1 MFKPDRSVAAAHV
14 AAWATLAAA
23 AFGTAPAAAQT
34 AAPSPPPAA
43 AKADAKADAK
53 AEAAAEAAAAAMERA
68 RRQAAGPL
76 RVILEASKSRR
87 RATDA
92 DPPAAA
98 EASVVRPVVARTPA
112 AAAAPQAAPVSAE
125 SRPVAAAP
133 PAAAATTPSGSAT
146 PVVPEPGI
154 VTGITLNSAALRAQP
169 TIAAVPAL
177 DLKGSTPLT
186 GAAVPET
193 PALALPEL
201 AAAPVRPRLASVVEP
216 ELPQRVLE
224 ELGRNAAVLVDLTI
238 RPNGSVSKV
247 ALVSAGPRQ
256 LMRFLEP
263 TLMEWKF
270 DPLPSER
277 VHRIELVFNGDS

>member
-1 MFKPDRSVAAAHV
+1 
-14 AAWATLAAA
+14 
-23 AFGTAPAAAQT
+23 
-34 AAPSPPPAA
+34 
-43 AKADAKADAK
+43 
-53 AEAAAEAAAAAMERA
+53 
-68 RRQAAGPL
+68 
-76 RVILEASKSRR
+76 
-87 RATDA
+87 
-92 DPPAAA
+92 
-98 EASVVRPVVARTPA
+98 
-112 AAAAPQAAPVSAE
+112 
-125 SRPVAAAP
+125 
-133 PAAAATTPSGSAT
+133 
-146 PVVPEPGI
+146 GI

-177 DLKGSTPLT
+177 DLKGSTQLT

>member
-1 MFKPDRSVAAAHV
+1 MFKPDRSVAAARAV
-14 AAWATLAAA
+14 AWATLAAA
-23 AFGTAPAAAQT
+23 AFGAAPAAAQT

-43 AKADAKADAK
+43 AKADAKADA
-53 AEAAAEAAAAAMERA
+53 AAEAAAAMERA

-76 RVILEASKSRR
+76 RVILEASRSRR

-112 AAAAPQAAPVSAE
+112 AAPAPQAAPVSAE
-125 SRPVAAAP
+125 SRPAAVPP
-133 PAAAATTPSGSAT
+133 PAAAATPSANAAPGA
-146 PVVPEPGI
+146 PEPGI
-154 VTGITLNSAALRAQP
+154 VTEITLNSDALRAQP
-169 TIAAVPAL
+169 AIAAVPAL

-186 GAAVPET
+186 GAAVPVT
-193 PALALPEL
+193 PSLALPEL
-201 AAAPVRPRLASVVEP
+201 VAAPSRPRLASIVEP
-216 ELPQRVLE
+216 ELPQRVLDE
-224 ELGRNAAVLVDLTI
+224 MGRNATVLVDLTI
-238 RPNGSVSKV
+238 RPDGSVSKA
-247 ALVSAGPRQ
+247 ALVSSGPRQ

-277 VHRIELVFNGDS
+277 VHRVELVFNGDS